1 MNSTEDF
8 RPVGGTSDPETS
20 PGANPTAGTGSTGS
34 TSNPIAGSVANPG
47 PAPGAAVKALHD
59 TNPRP
64 LISIRDL
71 HIAFLRGD
79 TENEVVHGAN
89 LDIFPDETLA
99 LVGESGSGKT
109 VTAASILQLL
119 PKDSVRYRRGKILFR
134 PDTEA
139 QIDILPALE
148 QDLIR
153 IRGQE
158 IGMIFQEPMSSLNP
172 LHTVEKQI
180 AETLFIHRGLSL
192 EKARPLALEWLERV
206 GIRDPEK
213 RLTAY
218 PHQLS
223 GGERQRVMIAMALIN
238 EPKILIADEP
248 TTSLDVTIQAQILDL
263 LARLKEEMQLAVL
276 FITHDLSIVRRIADR
291 VAVMQDGHI
300 IETSPTEHLFSTP
313 HHEYTRLLIDAEPSS
328 APLSPEKEAEALLEL
343 KNLKVWFPLQRGF
356 LRRTTGYIKAVD
368 GVDLTIRRG
377 QTLGVVGESGSGK
390 TTLGKAI
397 LRLEGSKGEILFGN
411 HRIHELSEKQIRP
424 LRRSMQVIF
433 QDPYGSLSPRLTVE
447 RIIGEGL
454 EVHDIV
460 PREEREE
467 REKLIISAMEE
478 VGLDPETRRRFP
490 NEFSGGQRQRIA
502 LARALV
508 LKPDFIILDEPTSSL
523 DRSIQFQV
531 IELLKELQQRHHLT
545 YLFISHDL
553 KVVKSLAHELVIM
566 KDGKIVEQG
575 AAHQIFKKPAHEY
588 TRTLLRTAFG

>member
-1 MNSTEDF
+1 MSSYED
-8 RPVGGTSDPETS
+8 VKAADDAAS
-20 PGANPTAGTGSTGS
+20 PKAGMS
-34 TSNPIAGSVANPG
+34 G
-47 PAPGAAVKALHD
+47 PAASPVEAPGTPIPAPA
-59 TNPRP
+59 P
-64 LISIRDL
+64 LVSIRDL
-71 HIAFLRGD
+71 HIAFRRGD
-79 TENEVVHGAN
+79 SENEVVHGAD
-89 LDIFPDETLA
+89 LDIFSNETLA

-109 VTAASILQLL
+109 VTAASILRLL
-119 PKDSVRYRRGKILFR
+119 PRDSARYPRGEILFK
-134 PDTEA
+134 PGTA
-139 QIDILPALE
+139 GQIDVLQSYE
-148 QDLIR
+148 QDLLR
-153 IRGQE
+153 IRGKE

-172 LHTVEKQI
+172 LHSIEKQI
-180 AETLFIHRGLSL
+180 AETLFIHRGLPM
-192 EKARPLALEWLERV
+192 EKARPLVLEWLRRV
-206 GIRDPEK
+206 GLRDPGE

-238 EPKILIADEP
+238 EPKLLIADEP

-263 LARLKEEMQLAVL
+263 LARLKAEMQLAVL
-276 FITHDLSIVRRIADR
+276 FITHDLSIVRKIADR

-300 IETSPTEHLFSTP
+300 IETAPTKELFSRP
-313 HHEYTRLLIDAEPSS
+313 AHDYTRMLIDAEPGG
-328 APLSPEKEAEALLEL
+328 SPRIPEEEAESLLEL
-343 KNLKVWFPLQRGF
+343 KDLKVWFPLQRGF
-356 LRRTTGYIKAVD
+356 LRRTKGYIKAVD
-368 GVDLTIRRG
+368 GVDLRIRRG

-397 LRLEGSKGEILFGN
+397 LRLEGSRGEILFGK
-411 HRIHELSEKQIRP
+411 HRIHELSEKEIRP

-460 PREEREE
+460 PKKQKEE

-478 VGLDPETRRRFP
+478 VGLDPETRHRFP

-531 IELLKELQQRHHLT
+531 IELLKELQERHRLT

-575 AAHQIFKKPAHEY
+575 EAREIFEKPRHDY
-588 TRTLLRTAFG
+588 TRELLRTAFG